1 MLLGGLYLIWCD
13 IEITTSSVETLIL
26 VLVYV
31 YFIKNFVTDYCHS
44 MEAISNGQGS
54 LEKLKVSFQELLLKN
69 FNFISDFRIHLECL
83 SILSSQE
90 SEQST
95 LES

>member
-54 LEKLKVSFQELLLKN
+54 LEKLKVSFRELSSKS
-69 FNFISDFRIHLECL
+69 FNFISIFRIRLER
-83 SILSSQE
+83 SSTLSSQE
-90 SEQST
+90 SAQST